1 MKGNM
6 GKIVRYAL
14 SVIVAGALV
23 YFAFRGTDWKAFL
36 EGLKGTNWWF
46 ICLSVLVAIVALL
59 FREERWRLQLLP
71 LYRDISRFSVWHG
84 SNVGNLLN
92 IVVPGVGEIT
102 RCGYVATGK
111 APFDKVLGTILMER
125 TWDVL
130 AVILLLFIAALAST
144 DVIVPFLEE
153 QVFSPF
159 TGRFDFSLWWIIV
172 IVVLL
177 AVTALWAV
185 FRFSGRNAV
194 CARLAGWFKGILAGF
209 SSFVK
214 MEKKLLFILYSAGVW
229 VMYILMTYFTFL
241 AIPGLGHLTFAD
253 ALFISAVGNIA
264 SVIPTPGNIGPYHYL
279 VGIAISTIYLQAD
292 AMAAPGLLCATLSH
306 GTHAVLII
314 LLGIESYFRISFKKK
329 DL

>member
-102 RCGYVATGK
+102 RCGYVSTGK
-111 APFDKVLGTILMER
+111 APFDKVFGTILMER
-125 TWDVL
+125 AWDVL
-130 AVILLLFIAALAST
+130 AVVLLLVLAALANT
-144 DVIVPFLEE
+144 DVIAPFLEE

-177 AVTALWAV
+177 AGVALWAV
-185 FRFSGRNAV
+185 FFFSGRNAV
-194 CARLAGWFKGILAGF
+194 CSRLAGWLKGILSGF
-209 SSFVK
+209 SSFAK
-214 MEKKLLFILYSAGVW
+214 MEKKLLFILYTAGIW

-279 VGIAISTIYLQAD
+279 VGMAISSIYLQVD
-292 AMAAPGLLCATLSH
+292 AMTAPGLLCATLSH
-306 GTHAVLII
+306 GTHAILLI
-314 LLGIESYFRISFKKK
+314 LLGVESYFRISFKKK

>member
-6 GKIVRYAL
+6 GKIIRYAL
-14 SVIVAGALV
+14 SVLVAGALV
-23 YFAFRGTDWKAFL
+23 YFAFRGTDWKAFMN
-36 EGLKGTNWWF
+36 GLAGTNWWF
-46 ICLSVLVAIVALL
+46 ICLSVLAALVALL
-59 FREERWRLQLLP
+59 FREERWRFQLLP
-71 LYRDISRFSVWHG
+71 LDRGISRFSVWHG

-92 IVVPGVGEIT
+92 VVIPGVGEFT
-102 RCGYVATGK
+102 RCGYVSTGK
-111 APFDKVLGTILMER
+111 APFDKVFGTILLER
-125 TWDVL
+125 AWDVL
-130 AVILLLFIAALAST
+130 AVSLLLVIAALTNT
-144 DVIVPFLEE
+144 DVIVPFLKE
-153 QVFSPF
+153 QVFEPF
-159 TGRFDFSLWWIIV
+159 TERFDFSLWWIII

-177 AVTALWAV
+177 AGAALWAV
-185 FRFSGRNAV
+185 FRFNGRNAV
-194 CARLAGWFKGILAGF
+194 CTRLAGWLEGILAGI
-209 SSFVK
+209 SSFAK
-214 MEKKLLFILYSAGVW
+214 MEKKPLFIIYTAGIW

-241 AIPGLGHLTFAD
+241 SIPGLDHLTFSD
-253 ALFISAVGNIA
+253 AVFISAAGNIA

>member
-6 GKIVRYAL
+6 GKIIRYAL
-14 SVIVAGALV
+14 SVVVAGALV
-23 YFAFRGTDWKAFL
+23 YFAFRGTDWKAFMD
-36 EGLKGTNWWF
+36 GLAGTNWWF

-71 LYRDISRFSVWHG
+71 IDRSMSRFPVWHG

-92 IVVPGVGEIT
+92 IVIPGVGEIT
-102 RCGYVATGK
+102 RCGYVSTGK
-111 APFDKVLGTILMER
+111 APFDKVFGTILMER
-125 TWDVL
+125 AWDVL
-130 AVILLLFIAALAST
+130 AVMLLLVIAALAST
-144 DVIVPFLEE
+144 DVIVPFLGE
-153 QVFSPF
+153 QVFAPF

-177 AVTALWAV
+177 VGAGLRAV
-185 FRFSGRNAV
+185 FRFSGRNAL
-194 CARLAGWFKGILAGF
+194 CTRLAGWLKGILAGF
-209 SSFVK
+209 SSFAR
-214 MEKKLLFILYSAGVW
+214 MEQKLLFVLYSAGIW

-279 VGIAISTIYLQAD
+279 VGMAISTIYLQAD
-292 AMAAPGLLCATLSH
+292 AMTAPGLLCATLSH
-306 GTHAVLII
+306 GTHAILLI